1 MTKRHMPHPD
11 LFHARR
17 HLLGLGLAGLSGVA
31 TAPLLA
37 EGLETSPLSLRPA
50 HFPAKAKRVIFL
62 FMLGGPS
69 QLDLFDDKP
78 KLRELDG
85 QPIAEEHLA
94 RMKFAQIMEQ
104 RPNL

>member
-1 MTKRHMPHPD
+1 MSTNST
-11 LFHARR
+11 FHYRR
-17 HLLGLGLAGLSGVA
+17 HFLGQSLAGLAGLAG
-31 TAPLLA
+31 APLLA
-37 EGLETSPLSLRPA
+37 GELDASPLTVRPP

-85 QPIAEEHLA
+85 QPIGEAHLA
-94 RMKFAQIMEQ
+94 RM
-104 RPNL
+104 